1 MSFHHSC
8 ENIHIREENGKTSL
22 LCHARDLKGNLVPNR
37 IHLDDHIGNS
47 DGIPFVP
54 LFFCKLVGHQYLTRG
69 IKIGWFRWGCTNLTQ
84 NASNISL
91 EHTDQGPKLTAD
103 LPMLNGGSRGRQG
116 MFLGDKIENNNGHLK
131 FRVSGVYYHA

>member
-22 LCHARDLKGNLVPNR
+22 LCDARDLKGNLVPNR
-37 IHLDDHIGNS
+37 IHLDDHVGNS
-47 DGIPFVP
+47 DGTPLS
-54 LFFCKLVGHQYLTRG
+54 LFFFHRLVEDQYLIRG
-69 IKIGWFRWGCTNLTQ
+69 IKIGWFRWGFTNLTQ
-84 NASNISL
+84 SAKNIAL

-103 LPMLNGGSRGRQG
+103 LPMSDGGSRGRQG

-131 FRVSGVYYHA
+131 FRVSGAYYHA